1 MYDIRQI
8 NWTQKSVRFSIPL
21 LLLCFYD
28 IKHAVFKGVTI
39 ISFYF
44 FCEVQWLQ
52 SHFFFIKSHFSSCNE
67 TFQFVRWLTW
77 AAVFTLS
84 RRSIFLIPWVL
95 ESEVRTSSG
104 ASGALGAPLSPLQ
117 QMRGSAGCEM
127 AVVIAPRP
135 RGLQPIHSPVS
146 SLIEPVEIGD
156 EPTVTEPPRPS
167 HC

>member
-1 MYDIRQI
+1 M
-8 NWTQKSVRFSIPL
+8 KSSDFR
-21 LLLCFYD
+21 
-28 IKHAVFKGVTI
+28 VT
-39 ISFYF
+39 
-44 FCEVQWLQ
+44 
-52 SHFFFIKSHFSSCNE
+52 FFIKSHFSSCNK
-67 TFQFVRWLTW
+67 TFQFVHRLTW

-104 ASGALGAPLSPLQ
+104 ASGALGAPLSSLQ

-146 SLIEPVEIGD
+146 SVIEPVEIGY
-156 EPTVTEPPRPS
+156 EPTVTEPPPPQITLLKVQS
-167 HC
+167 TIKMEKLVQTVLWVLLLTLLKL

>member
-1 MYDIRQI
+1 MLLFEVS
-8 NWTQKSVRFSIPL
+8 THSVTL
-21 LLLCFYD
+21 
-28 IKHAVFKGVTI
+28 VT
-39 ISFYF
+39 
-44 FCEVQWLQ
+44 
-52 SHFFFIKSHFSSCNE
+52 FFIKSHFSSCNK

-104 ASGALGAPLSPLQ
+104 ASGALGAPLSSLQ

-146 SLIEPVEIGD
+146 SLIEPAEIGD
-156 EPTVTEPPRPS
+156 KHSYWTPPPITLLKVQSTIKTDSLVRRVLWVFS
-167 HC
+167 LCCL